1 MIELYK
7 QAPSFELLDQNLKL
21 RNLGEFKGKWLILF
35 FYPKDDTPGWTIEVR
50 TFGESLNKF
59 KELNTVVFGISSDS
73 IDSHINF
80 LNKYGFKVDLLSDPT
95 KSISKK
101 YFSVGKRNTF
111 MIDPN
116 NNVQKI
122 YIKPKP
128 SEHVDEVL
136 ADLSKKQK
144 VNFRS

>member
-1 MIELYK
+1 
-7 QAPSFELLDQNLKL
+7 
-21 RNLGEFKGKWLILF
+21 
-35 FYPKDDTPGWTIEVR
+35 
-50 TFGESLNKF
+50 
-59 KELNTVVFGISSDS
+59 
-73 IDSHINF
+73 
-80 LNKYGFKVDLLSDPT
+80 
-95 KSISKK
+95 
-101 YFSVGKRNTF
+101 